1 MMEWNGTE
9 PRELSLWPSKAEQRK
24 KGAPTDTAARRTRDR
39 HRSCDATSPALQC
52 NSPNARDRRYRSCDA
67 ASPALL
73 CSSPDARDMRHRC
86 CDATLPTHAA

>member
-39 HRSCDATSPALQC
+39 LEADTTRCTRQEASKLRCYTALPMHVTGGTGAAMQPHRRC
-52 NSPNARDRRYRSCDA
+52 NA
-67 ASPALL
+67 A
-73 CSSPDARDMRHRC
+73 
-86 CDATLPTHAA
+86 LPTHAT